1 MSEPAH
7 AAPGGRIRRIFP
19 ILDWLPS
26 YRRSWLGRDVLAGLV
41 IVSLLVPEGMAY
53 AQLAGMPPETV
64 FYVAPPALLLYAIF
78 ASSRKLV
85 VVVSATQATL
95 SAAAV
100 SEFASPGTAEYAAL
114 TAALALLVG
123 LIAIAAGVLRLGVIA
138 RFFSPSVL
146 VGFITGLALV
156 IGIKQVPKILGIES
170 GEGDFWERLWDIV
183 TNLDE
188 TDATTLAVGLL
199 AIAIMVGVER
209 FLHRLPAALIAL
221 VVGIAISRIF
231 DLGAHGVEVI
241 EEIPSGLAS
250 PQIPDVTLAELSL
263 LAASA
268 LGIFLVDFA
277 EANSMARDFAQRDGV
292 KLNSNQELVGLGAA
306 NVGAGLF
313 QGFTIGASLSKS
325 AAAYGSGM
333 RTQMAG
339 AVAAIATIVVAL
351 FLTDLF
357 SGLPEATLG
366 GIVIVAISGMVKW
379 REIRGLYALRRTDF
393 VLALVALL
401 GVLSLET
408 LAALTLA
415 VGVSIALLV
424 VRAAGAHVGRL
435 GEMPGGE
442 YSSVSR
448 NPDARVH
455 PSILVSRPE
464 AELFFAN
471 AEPITDDVYDAA
483 TESEAPVRAVVLDL
497 ELTYDLDV
505 PSAEALLQ
513 LANRLDAAGIPL
525 AFARV
530 QEPVVDML
538 ERTGVIEVVGRERI
552 GGRVEDVVRRLEP

>member
-1 MSEPAH
+1 MRLREPS
-7 AAPGGRIRRIFP
+7 PGGRLHRVFP

-26 YRRSWLGRDVLAGLV
+26 YRRSWLGGDVLAGLV

-333 RTQMAG
+333 RTQLAG
-339 AVAAIATIVVAL
+339 AVAAIATIIVAL

-366 GIVIVAISGMVKW
+366 GIVRRRDQRHGQVAGDQRSL
-379 REIRGLYALRRTDF
+379 RTPSHGLRARAR
-393 VLALVALL
+393 
-401 GVLSLET
+401 
-408 LAALTLA
+408 
-415 VGVSIALLV
+415 
-424 VRAAGAHVGRL
+424 RAARRALAR
-435 GEMPGGE
+435 
-442 YSSVSR
+442 
-448 NPDARVH
+448 DARRAH
-455 PSILVSRPE
+455 ARRRHLHCPARGPGRGCAGGASRE
-464 AELFFAN
+464 
-471 AEPITDDVYDAA
+471 DA
-483 TESEAPVRAVVLDL
+483 
-497 ELTYDLDV
+497 
-505 PSAEALLQ
+505 
-513 LANRLDAAGIPL
+513 
-525 AFARV
+525 
-530 QEPVVDML
+530 
-538 ERTGVIEVVGRERI
+538 GR
-552 GGRVEDVVRRLEP
+552 